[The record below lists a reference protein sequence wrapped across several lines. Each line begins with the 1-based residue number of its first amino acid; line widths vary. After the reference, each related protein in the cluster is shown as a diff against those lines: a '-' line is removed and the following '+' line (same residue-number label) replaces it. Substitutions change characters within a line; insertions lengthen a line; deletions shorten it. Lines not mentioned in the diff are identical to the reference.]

1 MERKADVELLQRH
14 LAGVPGAFEELVSR
28 YTDELY
34 GFLCRFVG
42 NATAAEDIIQ
52 DAFVQVH
59 VAAESFDQSRAFRPW
74 LYTIA
79 ANKARDYLRAKGRRQ
94 EYSLEGSATADE
106 DGPSPGQNLE
116 AADRA
121 VAEEVDDRERNAA
134 VREMV
139 DQMPE
144 HLRLILVL
152 GYFQQLPYAQIA
164 EILEIPVGTVKSRLH
179 SAVSHFG
186 KLWKQRVEA

>member
-1 MERKADVELLQRH
+1 MERKADVELLQEH
-14 LAGVPGAFEELVSR
+14 LAGTPGAFEELVSR

-59 VAAESFDQSRAFRPW
+59 VAAQTFDQNRAFRPW

-94 EYSLEGSATADE
+94 EYSLEGSVTSDD
-106 DGPSPGQNLE
+106 DGPTPGQNLE
-116 AADRA
+116 SGERA
-121 VAEEVDDRERNAA
+121 VADEVDERERNAA

-139 DQMPE
+139 DRMPD
-144 HLRLILVL
+144 HLRLILIL

-164 EILEIPVGTVKSRLH
+164 DILEIPVGTVKSRLH
-179 SAVSHFG
+179 SAVNHFG
-186 KLWKQRVEA
+186 KLWKQRVET